1 MIIDTPD
8 LKNLIEEL
16 RKDERLLEQ
25 QKNLAKTSGT
35 QKRTPVIKIKLF
47 INSIYPVFRVVDPV
61 DLHNK
66 RLLLIT
72 ATRRRIK
79 KLNEY
84 IQAALT

>member
-16 RKDERLLEQ
+16 RKDEKLLEQ
-25 QKNLAKTSGT
+25 QKNLAKTSGM
-35 QKRTPVIKIKLF
+35 QKRTTAIKIKLY
-47 INSIYPVFRVVDPV
+47 INRIYPIFSVVDPV

-79 KLNEY
+79 TLEGY
-84 IQAALT
+84 IQAAFT

>member
-16 RKDERLLEQ
+16 RKDEKLLEQ

-35 QKRTPVIKIKLF
+35 QKRTTTIKIKLY
-47 INSIYPVFRVVDPV
+47 INRIYPIFHVVDPV

-66 RLLLIT
+66 RLLLIA

-84 IQAALT
+84 IQAAFV

>member
-16 RKDERLLEQ
+16 RKDEKLLEQ
-25 QKNLAKTSGT
+25 QKNLAKTSGM
-35 QKRTPVIKIKLF
+35 QKRTTTIKIKLY
-47 INSIYPVFRVVDPV
+47 INRIYPIFHVVDPV

-66 RLLLIT
+66 RLLLIA

-84 IQAALT
+84 IQAAFV